1 VTAIFGLKRNE
12 AKTEF
17 ASFTEANLCTDL
29 QESHA
34 VAGKPRDA
42 AVDSDQ
48 YQQPVGQKQS
58 E

>member
-1 VTAIFGLKRNE
+1 MTRAVFI
-12 AKTEF
+12 
-17 ASFTEANLCTDL
+17 TDVK

-42 AVDSDQ
+42 AVNSDQ